1 MDNIVIGMDPHKRS
15 MTIEVIDPTERVL
28 AKHRF
33 PTDADGF
40 AAMMSCAQQ
49 WPQRIWAVEGCNGI
63 GRHVAQRLV
72 ALDQRVVDVP
82 PKLSARLRMF
92 DTRQGRKTDPD
103 DAHCIALA
111 ALRMHGLRPVVRDDQ
126 RDLLRILADRRRALG
141 EDHTRM
147 TSQVHMLLMEELIPG
162 GAKRDLSARQAK
174 LLLASI
180 RPREHRR
187 QNPQTRRYRTSH

>member
-33 PTDADGF
+33 PTDAAGF
-40 AAMMSCAQQ
+40 AAMMSCARQ

-111 ALRMHGLRPVVRDDQ
+111 ALRMNGLRSVVRDDQ

-147 TSQVHMLLMEELIPG
+147 TSQVHMLLMELIPG